1 MDLTKLGTGTAPKY
15 AKLSDVDMTSFKNGG
30 GVQKG
35 KKGDIGKSGTQYG
48 YTLKEWEEMA
58 EKNGLLVSPT
68 QWWKSQNGKKY
79 VDSFGRNKTIGQHSG
94 DKQHEMNKYG
104 YLIANGMDLGSKII
118 PLSAKNYVQENN
130 FSKYENGGGVGLI
143 GNQKRIDMNKNGKI
157 DAEDFKLL
165 RSSMNG
171 AWRNERK
178 HVNHN
183 EDYEVRYAK
192 PRPKRT
198 GYKGKRK
205 FGEGGGIST
214 AERFKK
220 VVAKNRE
227 ANRVKPMSQK
237 MNTGGELGKI
247 YEVQYELNGNKI
259 TTKYLLYENDRVEK
273 MLPSNAKIIS
283 IKEKMNTGG
292 AFPDYGETV
301 NGKDI
306 DYDMKSYFNRTNKK
320 LIITTKDKKKHKGS
334 VTKHYNDLIFVA
346 EDKFDIPVKDILT
359 VKILEEKAESGV
371 TVKKANRGGV
381 MVLAKKIRKE
391 GESWKDALKR
401 AGQQLK

>member
-1 MDLTKLGTGTAPKY
+1 
-15 AKLSDVDMTSFKNGG
+15 
-30 GVQKG
+30 
-35 KKGDIGKSGTQYG
+35 
-48 YTLKEWEEMA
+48 
-58 EKNGLLVSPT
+58 
-68 QWWKSQNGKKY
+68 
-79 VDSFGRNKTIGQHSG
+79 
-94 DKQHEMNKYG
+94 
-104 YLIANGMDLGSKII
+104 
-118 PLSAKNYVQENN
+118 
-130 FSKYENGGGVGLI
+130 
-143 GNQKRIDMNKNGKI
+143 
-157 DAEDFKLL
+157 
-165 RSSMNG
+165 MNG

-183 EDYEVRYAK
+183 EDYEVRYARKK
-192 PRPKRT
+192 PSRT
-198 GYKGKRK
+198 GYKGKRKFGEGGGVDDKKKYEIIFEDVFSFATTKKEAEMTNSQYQKALQQKNNKVIVVDFYNKSKGIREQLRIKDIKLKYGNGGGVEEKFVYKTNNKIFADDLSKYADLQDIKASSKKVGSYYYVTTNKKIETRESMPKELAKIVGGKRK

-237 MNTGGELGKI
+237 M
-247 YEVQYELNGNKI
+247 
-259 TTKYLLYENDRVEK
+259 
-273 MLPSNAKIIS
+273 SS
-283 IKEKMNTGG
+283 GG

-346 EDKFDIPVKDILT
+346 EDKFDIPLKDILS
-359 VKILEEKAESGV
+359 VKILEEKMSSGAE
-371 TVKKANRGGV
+371 VKKANRGGV